1 MANEAQAQE
10 SASAASTSG
19 ADSPQIDIGQVSL
32 TQLDELMTTGKAEL
46 PVVDSGS
53 GATGASGP
61 AATTEGATGATGPV
75 ETGASGPA
83 ESGETGATGETGAAE
98 TGETGAAETGETGA
112 AETGETGETGA
123 VEETG
128 PTGATGPADD
138 EKDETR
144 FRHKG
149 ANRAIN
155 ALFKAREA
163 AGKPI
168 SWAEAERIVL
178 GSDVSGP
185 GASETGATLPS
196 TQLETQVTTVRGEV
210 EALRRQLDE
219 AGENE
224 GVFDKAISKIV
235 QDLASKEADL
245 RLLERELREAKEDEA
260 AAVQEEDAQWTA
272 NSQKSKQRAIEM
284 YGAAGLGNEKTAFG
298 KAVADRVIAM
308 RDPKHPDHQIL
319 FAATAPETIAMKVAT
334 EMGIAPAKKKAAAA
348 ATPTPTNPPPVIP
361 PKSKVAPVSGAASSA
376 AAQPTKEDAQKQ
388 LEHLQSDDV
397 TLKELDE
404 LFEGPGGIQKTL
416 HAVAR

>member
-224 GVFDKAISKIV
+224 G
-235 QDLASKEADL
+235 
-245 RLLERELREAKEDEA
+245 

-334 EMGIAPAKKKAAAA
+334 EMGIVPAKKKAAAA